1 MLTATTISASISPIG
16 PRASTEGGFPPFLP
30 KQVEKVKDTFARNL
44 ASRIQ
49 RLPVQLSISNN
60 CIMSSCVKPMIQDT
74 ATPLVLLH
82 GFDSSCLEWRYT
94 LPLLEQAGF
103 ETWAIDILG
112 WGFSNLEKLPQC
124 NVESKRDHLFQ
135 FWKTYIGRPM
145 LLVGP
150 SLGAA
155 VAIDFAINHPEAVD
169 KLIFIDASVYA
180 EGTSKLPKFVA
191 YAGVSVSVLKS
202 LPLRIFATNI
212 AFNSLD
218 LDTCLDWT
226 LIGRL
231 HTLLPWWEDATVDF
245 MNSGG
250 YNVTA
255 QIPKIMTKT
264 LIIWGEEDQIIDSK
278 LAVVRTFISFIIT
291 VSYSYVLMIELNNRL
306 QSYIMQRLH
315 CELPNAI
322 IRQIPKCG
330 HIPHVEKP
338 DAVANLIKE
347 FIQTN
352 NNLPSFSKQEE
363 NVLIPQLE

>member
-1 MLTATTISASISPIG
+1 MFTATTMVSA
-16 PRASTEGGFPPFLP
+16 EVNFPPFLP
-30 KQVEKVKDTFARNL
+30 KQVEKVKDPFARKL

-49 RLPVQLSISNN
+49 RLPVELSISNN
-60 CIMSSCVKPMIQDT
+60 CIMSSCVKPLIQNT
-74 ATPLVLLH
+74 TNPLVLLH

-112 WGFSNLEKLPQC
+112 WGFSNLEDLPLC

-169 KLIFIDASVYA
+169 KLILIDASVYA
-180 EGTSKLPKFVA
+180 EGTGSLSSLPKFVA
-191 YAGVSVSVLKS
+191 YAGVALLKS
-202 LPLRIFATNI
+202 LPLRVYATNI
-212 AFNSLD
+212 AFNSLG

-226 LIGRL
+226 RIGRL
-231 HTLLPWWEDATVDF
+231 HCLLPWWEDATVAF

-255 QIPKIMTKT
+255 QIPQVLKRT
-264 LIIWGEEDQIIDSK
+264 LIIWGEDDRVIDSQ
-278 LAVVRTFISFIIT
+278 LAV
-291 VSYSYVLMIELNNRL
+291 
-306 QSYIMQRLH
+306 RLH
-315 CELPNAI
+315 SELPNATI
-322 IRQIPKCG
+322 QKIPKCG

-338 DAVANLIKE
+338 DAVAKVIKDFVE
-347 FIQTN
+347 TDDS
-352 NNLPSFSKQEE
+352 LPLFSKQEE
-363 NVLIPQLE
+363 NVFVRQSE

>member
-155 VAIDFAINHPEAVD
+155 VAIDFAINHPEA
-169 KLIFIDASVYA
+169 
-180 EGTSKLPKFVA
+180 
-191 YAGVSVSVLKS
+191 
-202 LPLRIFATNI
+202 
-212 AFNSLD
+212 
-218 LDTCLDWT
+218 
-226 LIGRL
+226 IGRL

-278 LAVVRTFISFIIT
+278 LAV
-291 VSYSYVLMIELNNRL
+291 
-306 QSYIMQRLH
+306 RLH

>member
-1 MLTATTISASISPIG
+1 MLTATSISASISPIG
-16 PRASTEGGFPPFLP
+16 IINTRTPRASAEGGFPPFLP
-30 KQVEKVKDTFARNL
+30 KQVEKVKDPFARNL

-74 ATPLVLLH
+74 ASPLVLLH

-191 YAGVSVSVLKS
+191 YAGVSVLKS

-255 QIPKIMTKT
+255 QIPKVMKKT

-278 LAVVRTFISFIIT
+278 LAV
-291 VSYSYVLMIELNNRL
+291 
-306 QSYIMQRLH
+306 RLH

-363 NVLIPQLE
+363 NVLVPQLE

>member
-1 MLTATTISASISPIG
+1 
-16 PRASTEGGFPPFLP
+16 
-30 KQVEKVKDTFARNL
+30 
-44 ASRIQ
+44 
-49 RLPVQLSISNN
+49 
-60 CIMSSCVKPMIQDT
+60 
-74 ATPLVLLH
+74 
-82 GFDSSCLEWRYT
+82 
-94 LPLLEQAGF
+94 
-103 ETWAIDILG
+103 
-112 WGFSNLEKLPQC
+112 
-124 NVESKRDHLFQ
+124 
-135 FWKTYIGRPM
+135 M

-191 YAGVSVSVLKS
+191 YAGVSVLKS

-255 QIPKIMTKT
+255 QIPKVMKKT

-278 LAVVRTFISFIIT
+278 LAV
-291 VSYSYVLMIELNNRL
+291 
-306 QSYIMQRLH
+306 RLH

-363 NVLIPQLE
+363 NVLVPQLE